1 MLESTAKKL
10 EVKPTVATVYSQT
23 RFSSSA
29 YVQWERLANSY
40 SLFIEAMKQ
49 ESVSMRD
56 EEDPLQYQILGQ
68 VGCGC
73 LLKLEIQVQD
83 IFPNFHILQF

>member
-1 MLESTAKKL
+1 MLESTAKRL

-40 SLFIEAMKQ
+40 KLFIEAMKQ
-49 ESVSMRD
+49 GSASMND
-56 EEDPLQYQILGQ
+56 EDDPIQYQVLGQ
-68 VGCGC
+68 VG
-73 LLKLEIQVQD
+73 
-83 IFPNFHILQF
+83 NH